1 MQLMPSTALSLG
13 VDNPFEPESNLD
25 GGVRFLRGLLER
37 YQGDLTLALGAY
49 NAGPRRVDE
58 SGGVP
63 PIPETQA
70 YVRSVLNRAGLAATS
85 LGSLD

>member
-1 MQLMPSTALSLG
+1 MPSTAVTLG

-25 GGVRFLRGLLER
+25 GGVRFLRGLLDR
-37 YQGDLTLALGAY
+37 YHGDLALALGAY

-58 SGGVP
+58 FGGVP

-70 YVRSVLNRAGLAATS
+70 YVRSVLDRAGLAATS